1 MSKRISI
8 RVAVYGLLFFIC
20 AMTAMTGYCVYG
32 KDIENQSGAKTNE
45 QSMDNP
51 GKLVGAMSAIYKTGN
66 ENAEFLYIPLDAT
79 EKNVSCQVDPMEQVV
94 YIKIKSASEEYFEQ
108 NPVTGNIETIAD
120 MAFYVKDG
128 EGCLKITTN
137 GVYEIKQTVKDGQIR
152 LQFVAPDKI
161 YDRLVVIDPGHGGS
175 DAGGVLG
182 NITEEN
188 IALDIALRLEAKL
201 ENKGIGVYLT
211 RDADIEQSIEKRVRL
226 ANDAGADL
234 FLSLHTAADEE
245 NQEVCGIETDY
256 NDTFII
262 PSFGSGDFAYLVE
275 TEVVNITGADALGM
289 EPALAEDALLQK
301 ARMPVARLNVG
312 YLTNG
317 KEAQLLGE
325 AEYRQKIADGLY
337 QAILKSYEDKEGN
350 HK

>member
-1 MSKRISI
+1 MSKKISI

-20 AMTAMTGYCVYG
+20 AMTAMTGYCIYG
-32 KDIENQSGAKTNE
+32 KNIENQSGAKANE
-45 QSMDNP
+45 QDVENP
-51 GKLVGAMSAIYKTGN
+51 GKLVGAMNAIYKTGN
-66 ENAEFLYIPLDAT
+66 ENAEFLYIPFD
-79 EKNVSCQVDPMEQVV
+79 
-94 YIKIKSASEEYFEQ
+94 ASEENVNCQMDYMEQMVCIKTQNVSEKYFEQ
-108 NPVTGNIETIAD
+108 NPVTGNIENVAD

-128 EGCLKITTN
+128 EGCLQITTN

-182 NITEEN
+182 NLAEKNIT
-188 IALDIALRLEAKL
+188 LDIALRLEAKL

-211 RDADIEQSIEKRVRL
+211 RDTDKEQSVEKRVRL

-256 NDTFII
+256 NDVFII

-275 TEVVNITGADALGM
+275 AEAVNTTGADALGM
-289 EPALAEDALLQK
+289 EPAVEDDVLLQK

-337 QAILKSYEDKEGN
+337 QAILKAYDDKEGN
-350 HK
+350 NK